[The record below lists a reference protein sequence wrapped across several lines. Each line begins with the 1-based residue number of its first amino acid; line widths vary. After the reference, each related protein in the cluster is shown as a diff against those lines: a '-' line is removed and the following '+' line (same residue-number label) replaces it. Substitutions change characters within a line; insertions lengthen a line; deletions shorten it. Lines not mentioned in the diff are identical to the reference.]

1 MFQFLQEE
9 GVSPQIIQGIK
20 DFRAAHRLEGKEG
33 ERIPVPRYKYY
44 GPRIW
49 EQAE

>member
-1 MFQFLQEE
+1 MFQFLQDE

-20 DFRAAHRLEGKEG
+20 DFRAANKLDEGA

-44 GPRIW
+44 GP
-49 EQAE
+49 